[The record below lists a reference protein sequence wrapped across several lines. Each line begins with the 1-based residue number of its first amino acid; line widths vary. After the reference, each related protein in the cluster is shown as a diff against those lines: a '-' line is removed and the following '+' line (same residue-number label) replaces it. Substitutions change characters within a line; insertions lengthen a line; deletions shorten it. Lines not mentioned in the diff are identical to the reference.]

1 VWQVIDDEAGAAFE
15 CSKGKAVV
23 AGDVNE
29 LECTAIVNR
38 QQASTRRQQM
48 TTRWWWQAAIAA
60 RVVELGLSTRGE
72 T

>member
-1 VWQVIDDEAGAAFE
+1 MIDDEAGAAFE
-15 CSKGKAVV
+15 CSAKGKKAVV